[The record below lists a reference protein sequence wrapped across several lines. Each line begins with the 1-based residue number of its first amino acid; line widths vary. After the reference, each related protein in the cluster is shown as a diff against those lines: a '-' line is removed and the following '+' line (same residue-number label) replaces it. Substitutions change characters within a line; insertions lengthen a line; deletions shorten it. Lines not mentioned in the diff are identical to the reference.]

1 MTEAA
6 FKQRTKK
13 LALDVIRFVDDLPRS
28 RSADVLTG
36 QLLRSAT
43 SVAANYRSACRAKS
57 VADMIAK
64 LSLVEEEADEAGLW
78 MELLIESGKTRAE
91 QLSAL
96 RREAEEI
103 LAMTV
108 ASIKTLRA
116 KQSVN
121 LKPKIPN
128 YTACARDAQCPNPKS
143 ALVSFR

>member
-1 MTEAA
+1 LDLSHATPNDQPTKQPITTMTEAE
-6 FKQRTKK
+6 FKQRTKT
-13 LALDVIRFVDDLPRS
+13 LALQVIRFVDELPRS

-64 LSLVEEEADEAGLW
+64 LSIVEEEADESGLW
-78 MELLIESGKTRAE
+78 MELLVESGKTRAE
-91 QLSAL
+91 ILAKL
-96 RREAEEI
+96 RHETEEI

-116 KQSVN
+116 KPPTN
-121 LKPKIPN
+121 LKSRI
-128 YTACARDAQCPNPKS
+128 
-143 ALVSFR
+143 